1 MACVLVNT
9 ACKNAFSCFFL
20 LFWVVDV
27 YIALHISFLPLRRA
41 RVTFDTSETQKVFG
55 PIVIDYHQVCTI
67 SLHLLFGLETENS
80 FRSRTG
86 CIYDTNPCE
95 AMPYIFEVG
104 CVPWG
109 NKYLFSGFKVQ
120 SKVNM
125 KYDTWHKEIL
135 SKFASRLGD
144 NMQDFYGSVSKVIL
158 HFLFFFLLQAE
169 SGCVGYPRIA
179 VRYFTIL
186 RGTFLILS
194 MF

>member
-158 HFLFFFLLQAE
+158 HFLFSSCCKLK
-169 SGCVGYPRIA
+169 VGVWGIHE
-179 VRYFTIL
+179 
-186 RGTFLILS
+186 
-194 MF
+194 

>member
-1 MACVLVNT
+1 MFT
-9 ACKNAFSCFFL
+9 L
-20 LFWVVDV
+20 LFL
-27 YIALHISFLPLRRA
+27 YLFLPLRRA

-158 HFLFFFLLQAE
+158 HFLF
-169 SGCVGYPRIA
+169 SSCHSIPG
-179 VRYFTIL
+179 
-186 RGTFLILS
+186 LILFLWLFQWLFAFQLCLS
-194 MF
+194 LS